1 MVNYTRKKKGGKYVG
16 EGTYGCVFTE
26 EPLKCKSQNS
36 RDKRKVISKLL
47 NRGSADEE
55 YIESQIWADIDPKQE
70 FSLWADKYC
79 KLDTDN
85 IKSSDEMDKCHV
97 NYKNDIKS
105 RRLIFYQYGGKDL
118 YKLEPEPKNYINL
131 FKGFANLLH
140 GISIAHKN
148 NIAHMDIKEPNIVV
162 EVKNDS
168 IILRF
173 IDFGLQLVTDEIN
186 INNYNLTTYK
196 TVYSY
201 WPYELAFYDG
211 KTSIRDVN
219 DHYDRFYDNIRS
231 NVYNY
236 TQRNYFDKNWV
247 LKPVGEF
254 INSARQVNLDTLF
267 KSVDVFALGV
277 VLIRIVERYFC
288 HVLGLNS
295 NNDDEIK
302 INLNNKRRFISELT
316 KENFETEEVYNI
328 HVDLANHITKPLLL
342 LGQKMTSLEPNK
354 RPTAEKALEE
364 YKSYFNAFERYLQ
377 AKKIHTALKN
387 MNVFNSSV
395 VDDIPMTLTPSV
407 KSASRKS
414 ASRKSVNKKSA
425 SKKPLAVNPDAV
437 DSVNKKSVNKKSAS
451 KKPSIKKPSIKKPSI
466 KIPDIIPKTADELK
480 LIYKNSTRV
489 PLALNKIVL
498 VAKLLG
504 SKLTVGLARKEQYF
518 NDIIAL
524 AKEKYNLD
532 YNLEPI

>member
-1 MVNYTRKKKGGKYVG
+1 MVNYTRKKGGRYVG

-47 NRGSADEE
+47 DRSSADEE

-79 KLDTDN
+79 KLDTDDV
-85 IKSSDEMDKCHV
+85 KPSDEMEKCGV
-97 NYKNDIKS
+97 QYKNAIKS
-105 RRLIFYQYGGKDL
+105 RRLVFYQYGGKDL
-118 YKLEPEPKNYINL
+118 YKLEPEPKNYVNL

-148 NIAHMDIKEPNIVV
+148 NIAHMDIKEPNIVA

-173 IDFGLQLVTDEIN
+173 IDFGLQLVTDEID
-186 INNYNLTTYK
+186 INNYKL
-196 TVYSY
+196 TVYKNVYPY

-211 KTSIRDVN
+211 KTSIRDIN
-219 DHYDRFYDNIRS
+219 DHYDSFYDNIRQ

-247 LKPVGEF
+247 VKSVGEF
-254 INSARQVNLDTLF
+254 INSARNVKLDTVF
-267 KSVDVFALGV
+267 QSTDVFALGV
-277 VLIRIVERYFC
+277 VLIRLIERYFL
-288 HVLGLNS
+288 HVLGVNS

-302 INLNNKRRFISELT
+302 IVMNSKRVFISELT
-316 KENFETEEVYNI
+316 KADFRSEQEYNL
-328 HVDLANHITKPLLL
+328 HVDIATHITKPLLL
-342 LGQKMTSLEPNK
+342 LGQKMTSLDASM

-364 YKSYFNAFERYLQ
+364 YKSHFNAFEKYLQ
-377 AKKIHTALKN
+377 PKKVYNALQN
-387 MNVFNSSV
+387 MNIFNTAV
-395 VDDIPMTLTPSV
+395 LDDVPMTVTPSV

-414 ASRKSVNKKSA
+414 ASRKSGSRKSGSKKPISINPAVVDSVSKKPPTKKSA
-425 SKKPLAVNPDAV
+425 TKKPTVN
-437 DSVNKKSVNKKSAS
+437 
-451 KKPSIKKPSIKKPSI
+451 
-466 KIPDIIPKTADELK
+466 IPNIIPKTADELK
-480 LIYKNSTRV
+480 EIYKNSIRV

-498 VAKLLG
+498 IAKLLG
-504 SKLTVGLARKEQYF
+504 SKLTVGLAKKEQYF
-518 NDIIAL
+518 NDIIRL

-532 YNLEPI
+532 YKLELI

>member
-1 MVNYTRKKKGGKYVG
+1 MVNYTRKKGGRYVG

-47 NRGSADEE
+47 NRSSADEE

-79 KLDTDN
+79 KLDTYN
-85 IKSSDEMDKCHV
+85 VKPTDEMEKCGV
-97 NYKNDIKS
+97 QYKNDIKS

-173 IDFGLQLVTDEIN
+173 IDFGLQLVTDEID
-186 INNYNLTTYK
+186 INNYMLTTYK
-196 TVYSY
+196 NVYSY

-219 DHYDRFYDNIRS
+219 DHYDRFYNNIRS

-247 LKPVGEF
+247 VKPVGQF
-254 INSARQVNLDTLF
+254 INSARNVNLETLF

-288 HVLGLNS
+288 HVLGVNS
-295 NNDDEIK
+295 NDEDEIK
-302 INLNNKRRFISELT
+302 IDINKKRRFISELT
-316 KENFETEEVYNI
+316 KDDFDTEDAYNI
-328 HVDLANHITKPLLL
+328 HVDLAKHITKPLLL
-342 LGQKMTSLEPNK
+342 LGQKMTSLDTDK

-364 YKSYFNAFERYLQ
+364 YKSHFNAFQTYLQ

-407 KSASRKS
+407 KSGSRKS
-414 ASRKSVNKKSA
+414 PSRTSVNKKSVNKKSG
-425 SKKPLAVNPDAV
+425 SKKVLAVNPDAV
-437 DSVNKKSVNKKSAS
+437 DSVSKKSPNKKSAS
-451 KKPSIKKPSIKKPSI
+451 KKPSI
-466 KIPDIIPKTADELK
+466 KIPDIIPKTARELRA
-480 LIYKNSTRV
+480 LYMNSVRV
-489 PLALNKIVL
+489 PLSLSRIVII
-498 VAKLLG
+498 AKLLG

-518 NDIIAL
+518 NDIIRL

-532 YNLEPI
+532 YNLEPL